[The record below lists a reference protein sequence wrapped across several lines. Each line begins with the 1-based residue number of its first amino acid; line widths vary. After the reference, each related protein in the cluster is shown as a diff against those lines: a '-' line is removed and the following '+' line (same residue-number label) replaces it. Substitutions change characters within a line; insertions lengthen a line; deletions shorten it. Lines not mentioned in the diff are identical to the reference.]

1 MQFCVKYGIIHVEN
15 AILGYLIDIV
25 DLSHPC
31 YVYPIPI
38 FLAIKI
44 SSAKKVKPG
53 ISQVKE
59 RYLCDLKKTKVI
71 HGISCIVRLGSF
83 QLHSGSL
90 GSSSLWGL
98 VAPSHPGA
106 MAATLSPVLHHSYSE
121 SSLLGLSHRQTP
133 QTRLA
138 PPKLPLPLVQ
148 LVDVATFLP
157 DSLEASAQQCGNFL
171 PFR

>member
-38 FLAIKI
+38 FSAIKI

-90 GSSSLWGL
+90 GSSLRGL

-106 MAATLSPVLHHSYSE
+106 WPRLASYCITGSVG
-121 SSLLGLSHRQTP
+121 GLSHRQTP

-138 PPKLPLPLVQ
+138 PPKLPQPLVQ
-148 LVDVATFLP
+148 LVDVAPL
-157 DSLEASAQQCGNFL
+157 SAKLVGGVCTAVWEFPAL
-171 PFR
+171 